1 MQKRFPPVFIL
12 PRYTQELGH
21 SSAPT
26 ALSLL
31 SGALTTSTTY
41 ASIQVRGR
49 MCVRSVASPSRTL
62 AACVDTVRCTL
73 VCGLIPAPFV
83 QSRFHRHPTSN
94 RSVQPVKNSPIDFCN
109 TSVLSHQLTFC
120 FCPSLFSNYFSVS
133 SMNAPIRVK
142 DHFSAHIA
150 LKALHTLP
158 ISSSTFAL
166 TPQARIL
173 NAHIALRNLSCTPT
187 CRGTSVPMAAV
198 FTSLA
203 LWVGLEVKME
213 WL

>member
-1 MQKRFPPVFIL
+1 MCKECGKSFKNTSCLR
-12 PRYTQELGH
+12 RH
-21 SSAPT
+21 SQMH
-26 ALSLL
+26 
-31 SGALTTSTTY
+31 SGLRPHIC
-41 ASIQVRGR
+41 SICSKSFSQ
-49 MCVRSVASPSRTL
+49 
-62 AACVDTVRCTL
+62 
-73 VCGLIPAPFV
+73 
-83 QSRFHRHPTSN
+83 TSN
-94 RSVQPVKNSPIDFCN
+94 LKQVSTACKDSSKNSPIDFCN

-133 SMNAPIRVK
+133 SMNAPIQVK

-158 ISSSTFAL
+158 TSSSTFAL

-173 NAHIALRNLSCTPT
+173 NAHTALRNLSCTPT

-203 LWVGLEVKME
+203 LGVGLEVKME